1 MRADII
7 FLVKRACMHKKNLS
21 YRADIDGLRAIAVML
36 VVLNHVGFSLFSGG
50 FVGVDVF
57 FVISGYLITGIILGQ
72 INKGTFSFADFYLRR
87 ARRILPALY
96 VVLLCVMV
104 AGYYLFLP
112 SDYSFLSQST
122 LSAIFFASNIFFWKN
137 SGGYF
142 SSSSEEMPLLHIWSL
157 SVEEQFYFI
166 WPLALFLILKQQ
178 GIGPRLVLVSALLVF
193 SFVFAE
199 FGVQHE
205 WSSAY
210 FLLPSRAGELLVG
223 AILAF
228 WLAKKTPADKLSVK
242 ANAISILGLA
252 MVLVPALLL
261 DKASGFPGLNALV
274 PCAGAGLI
282 IIARVFG
289 KSLISWVLESRP
301 FVFVGLISYSLY
313 LWHWPLIS
321 FLHYS
326 RIEITV
332 EISIGLVVASIVLGY
347 LSWRFVEQKFRHNN
361 DPLGQKTAAV
371 MIIAGLLV
379 VFAPIVVYV
388 KDGIPSRFPFAM
400 LTQDQLAAELNRYWS
415 GIPTLS
421 TKFNSSSDLK
431 KVVLVGNSHAYDF
444 SYALTENNFKG
455 QLKLIDTPFFCFNF
469 SHDYSVLENK
479 PEECRKAFVRVLD
492 SPELRVADAIYLHDN
507 WDGKS
512 FAGLKDMITKI
523 RGISSAPIYVIG
535 PKMVFSDTVPKISKE
550 AQLER
555 HVTAASIN
563 DFARKYEI
571 SDKFEY
577 DEELKGFFNSE
588 DFKNVYYVSALDV
601 QCGKERKCDILSEN
615 GEYLYFD
622 YGHFTLAGSK
632 RFGESLKE
640 KYSFLF

>member
-1 MRADII
+1 
-7 FLVKRACMHKKNLS
+7 MHNKNLS
-21 YRADIDGLRAIAVML
+21 YRADIDGLRAVAVML

-72 INKGTFSFADFYLRR
+72 VEKGTFSFTDFYLRR

-104 AGYYLFLP
+104 AGYYFFLP
-112 SDYSFLSQST
+112 SDYSALSQST
-122 LSAIFFASNIFFWKN
+122 LSAIFFASNLFFWKS

-166 WPLALFLILKQQ
+166 WPFSLLLILKLK
-178 GIGPRLVLVSALLVF
+178 GVGHRLFVTLALLVL
-193 SFVFAE
+193 SFGFAE
-199 FGVQHE
+199 FGVRHE

-223 AILAF
+223 ALLAF
-228 WLAKKTPADKLSVK
+228 WLAKKPTVNGASFE
-242 ANAISILGLA
+242 ANAASAVGLA

-261 DKASGFPGLNALV
+261 DKTSGFPGLNALI
-274 PCAGAGLI
+274 PCAGAGLVI
-282 IIARVFG
+282 ISRVFG
-289 KSLISWVLESRP
+289 KSLVSWVLESRP

-332 EISIGLVVASIVLGY
+332 EVALGLVVASIALGY
-347 LSWRFVEQKFRHNN
+347 LSWKFVEQKFRHNN
-361 DPLGQKTAAV
+361 SPMAKKTVVAIVVAAF
-371 MIIAGLLV
+371 LV
-379 VFAPIVVYV
+379 VFTPIVVYV
-388 KDGIPSRFPFAM
+388 KDGVPSRFPFAM
-400 LTQDQLAAELNRYWS
+400 LTQDQLSAELARYWN
-415 GIPTLS
+415 GISTLS
-421 TKFNSSSDLK
+421 TKFDSSSDLR
-431 KVVLVGNSHAYDF
+431 KVVLVGNSHAFDF

-455 QLKLIDTPFFCFNF
+455 QLKLINTPYFCFNF

-479 PEECRKAFVRVLD
+479 KDDCRRALDKVLG

-507 WDGKS
+507 WDGKNLT
-512 FAGLKDMITKI
+512 GLKDMINKI
-523 RGISSAPIYVIG
+523 RDINSAPIYVVG
-535 PKMVFSDTVPKISKE
+535 PKMVFSNTVPKISKE

-563 DFARKYEI
+563 DFARKYETQ
-571 SDKFEY
+571 DKFEY
-577 DEELKGFFNSE
+577 DEELKSFFRSE
-588 DFKNVYYVSALDV
+588 SFTDVHYISALDV
-601 QCGKERKCDILSEN
+601 QCGEERKCEILSES

-632 RFGESLKE
+632 RFGKSLKE
-640 KYSFLF
+640 KYSILF

>member
-1 MRADII
+1 
-7 FLVKRACMHKKNLS
+7 MHNKNLS
-21 YRADIDGLRAIAVML
+21 YRADIDGLRAVAVML

-72 INKGTFSFADFYLRR
+72 VEKGTFSFTDFYLRR

-104 AGYYLFLP
+104 AGYYFFLP
-112 SDYSFLSQST
+112 SDYSALSQST
-122 LSAIFFASNIFFWKN
+122 LSAVFFASNLFFWKN

-166 WPLALFLILKQQ
+166 WPFSLLLILKLK
-178 GIGPRLVLVSALLVF
+178 GVGHRLFVALALLVLSFGF
-193 SFVFAE
+193 SE
-199 FGVQHE
+199 FGVRHE

-223 AILAF
+223 ALLAF
-228 WLAKKTPADKLSVK
+228 WLAKKPTVNGASFK
-242 ANAISILGLA
+242 ANAASAVGLA

-261 DKASGFPGLNALV
+261 DKTSGFPGLNALI

-282 IIARVFG
+282 IISRIFG
-289 KSLISWVLESRP
+289 KSLVSWVLESRP

-326 RIEITV
+326 RIEITEKV
-332 EISIGLVVASIVLGY
+332 ALGLVVASIAIGY
-347 LSWRFVEQKFRHNN
+347 LSWRFVEQKFRHNSSTMA
-361 DPLGQKTAAV
+361 KKSAAAMV
-371 MIIAGLLV
+371 VAAFLV
-379 VFAPIVVYV
+379 VFTPIVVYV
-388 KDGIPSRFPFAM
+388 KDGVPSRFPFAM
-400 LTQDQLAAELNRYWS
+400 LTQDQLSAELARYWS
-415 GIPTLS
+415 GISTLS
-421 TKFNSSSDLK
+421 TKFDSSSNLR

-444 SYALTENNFKG
+444 SYALTENDFKG

-479 PEECRKAFVRVLD
+479 KDDCRVALDKVLG

-512 FAGLKDMITKI
+512 FTGLKDMINKI
-523 RGISSAPIYVIG
+523 RFINSAPIYVVG
-535 PKMVFSDTVPKISKE
+535 PKMVFSNTVPKISKE

-563 DFARKYEI
+563 NFARKYEAQ
-571 SDKFEY
+571 DKFEY
-577 DEELKGFFNSE
+577 DEELKNFFRSE
-588 DFKNVYYVSALDV
+588 NFKDVHYISALDV
-601 QCGKERKCDILSEN
+601 QCGEERKCEILSES

-632 RFGESLKE
+632 RFGKSLKE
-640 KYSFLF
+640 KYSILF